1 MRVRLWN
8 SKAEELTGYTR
19 NEALGRSLVE
29 AFVHYDE
36 PKVGDG
42 GMGGSSESGL
52 VS

>member
-36 PKVGDG
+36 PKVGIDG
-42 GMGGSSESGL
+42 TSESGL
-52 VS
+52 AL